1 MARLPDIGWWENF
14 KGRCIACKNAVPSPR
29 SKEMICQ
36 LMQAMNCGLGSR
48 PGGAYNGHQVHKLFG
63 CVFFESA
70 QPPDS
75 KAVNE
80 KKT

>member
-1 MARLPDIGWWENF
+1 
-14 KGRCIACKNAVPSPR
+14 
-29 SKEMICQ
+29 
-36 LMQAMNCGLGSR
+36 MQAMNCGLGSR